1 MNRKIRLELADRTII
16 TATVT
21 SAFEAA
27 TDAEGRKWRWH
38 GVGARGHLWLLI
50 SSTRTPSG
58 AIGHPRSSPIYA
70 VEL

>member
-27 TDAEGRKWRWH
+27 TDARGPKVALAW
-38 GVGARGHLWLLI
+38 ARGHLWLLI